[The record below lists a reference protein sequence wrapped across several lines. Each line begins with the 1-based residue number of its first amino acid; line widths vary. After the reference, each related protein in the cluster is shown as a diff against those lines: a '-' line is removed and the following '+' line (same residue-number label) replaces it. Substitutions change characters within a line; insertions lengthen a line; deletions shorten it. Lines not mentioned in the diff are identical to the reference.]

1 MAEIDKDVAYFARTN
16 FRNADRLFGIKRKD
30 RRQHMYVVGK
40 TGTGKSVLL
49 NNLITQDIANGEG
62 LCIIDPHGELA
73 EGILEK
79 IPKERMDDVIYFN
92 PADTESHIGFNV
104 LELPDPRYKHL
115 AASGLMSIFTKI
127 WSGVWSA
134 RMEYILNNAILAL
147 LDTPGTTL
155 LGITRLLVDKEYRQK
170 IVGNIKDP
178 VVKAFWLNEYE
189 EWKDQFRNEAIA
201 PIQNKVGQFLSTS
214 VVRNI
219 VGQSKSTIDIFDIM
233 NSGKIF
239 IVNVSKGRI
248 GEDNS
253 ALLGAMLITKI
264 QLASMERVR
273 VPEDERVD
281 FYLYVDEFQNFAT
294 DSFASILSESRKYR
308 LDLILAH
315 QYIGQLV
322 TDVST
327 KVRDAVFGNVG
338 TMICF
343 RVGAADAEFLESEFD
358 PEFAPADF
366 VNLPNY
372 TIYLKLMVDG
382 VTSRPFSAKTLPG
395 FKVNSSSELVNTI
408 IENSK
413 KRYARPSW
421 MVEKEINEWSG
432 MGGPGMTA
440 SGPIS
445 ASGKYQAVCSS
456 CGKTTTVPFEPQP
469 GRPVYCQDCLAKIK
483 AGELKPIPSDREFAP
498 SPQVQNQQYSDLA
511 VLGIEFEQQK
521 TQAPA
526 APKRE
531 NFQPIKKAFEVFK
544 PKPKPA
550 FVKPEIARPQ
560 HSAAFEEKPFMEE
573 TGRPGVS
580 LSELS
585 KPHEEKRTKDPKE
598 EMSVESLKDA
608 LKSALTKIE

>member
-16 FRNADRLFGIKRKD
+16 FRNSDRLFGIRRKD
-30 RRQHMYVVGK
+30 RRQHMYVIGK
-40 TGTGKSVLL
+40 TGTGKSALL

-147 LDTPGTTL
+147 LDTPGSTL
-155 LGITRLLVDKEYRQK
+155 LGITRLLVDKEFRQK

-233 NSGKIF
+233 NTGKIF

-382 VTSRPFSAKTLPG
+382 VTSRPFSAKTLAP
-395 FKVNSSSELVNTI
+395 FKVNSSSELVKTI
-408 IENSK
+408 IDNSK
-413 KRYARPSW
+413 RRYARSSLT
-421 MVEKEINEWSG
+421 VEKEINEWSG
-432 MGGPGMTA
+432 MGGPGSPGSSF
-440 SGPIS
+440 SG
-445 ASGKYQAVCSS
+445 SGKYSVVCSS
-456 CGKTTTVPFEPQP
+456 CGKATTVPFEPQP
-469 GRPVYCQDCLAKIK
+469 GRAVYCQDCLAKIK
-483 AGELKPIPSDREFAP
+483 SGELKPMPSQRDFAP
-498 SPQVQNQQYSDLA
+498 LPKFQDSQYSDLSGI
-511 VLGIEFEQQK
+511 GIEFEQK
-521 TQAPA
+521 IPSPAPA
-526 APKRE
+526 RPAFRSQTPPAPK
-531 NFQPIKKAFEVFK
+531 KTFETFK
-544 PKPKPA
+544 PKPQAPKPSA
-550 FVKPEIARPQ
+550 FQ
-560 HSAAFEEKPFMEE
+560 EKPFVEE
-573 TGRPGVS
+573 TGNPGVH

-585 KPHEEKRTKDPKE
+585 KPHEEKRTRDPKE
-598 EMSVESLKDA
+598 EMNVESLKNALKDA
-608 LKSALTKIE
+608 LENMG

>member
-1 MAEIDKDVAYFARTN
+1 
-16 FRNADRLFGIKRKD
+16 
-30 RRQHMYVVGK
+30 
-40 TGTGKSVLL
+40 
-49 NNLITQDIANGEG
+49 
-62 LCIIDPHGELA
+62 
-73 EGILEK
+73 
-79 IPKERMDDVIYFN
+79 
-92 PADTESHIGFNV
+92 
-104 LELPDPRYKHL
+104 
-115 AASGLMSIFTKI
+115 
-127 WSGVWSA
+127 
-134 RMEYILNNAILAL
+134 
-147 LDTPGTTL
+147 
-155 LGITRLLVDKEYRQK
+155 
-170 IVGNIKDP
+170 
-178 VVKAFWLNEYE
+178 
-189 EWKDQFRNEAIA
+189 
-201 PIQNKVGQFLSTS
+201 
-214 VVRNI
+214 
-219 VGQSKSTIDIFDIM
+219 M

-338 TMICF
+338 TMVCF

-382 VTSRPFSAKTLPG
+382 VTSRPFSAKTLMP
-395 FKVNSSSELVNTI
+395 FKVNSSSELVKTI

-440 SGPIS
+440 SGPIG
-445 ASGKYQAVCSS
+445 ASGKYQVVCSS

-469 GRPVYCQDCLAKIK
+469 RPACLLPGLPRENKGGGIEADSVRPRFCSFTPGSKPAIFRFGRFGHRVRAEG
-483 AGELKPIPSDREFAP
+483 AGIYRSEEREFPADKK
-498 SPQVQNQQYSDLA
+498 SFRSFQ
-511 VLGIEFEQQK
+511 
-521 TQAPA
+521 TQAGNFPA
-526 APKRE
+526 ATLGR
-531 NFQPIKKAFEVFK
+531 FRRKAVY
-544 PKPKPA
+544 
-550 FVKPEIARPQ
+550 
-560 HSAAFEEKPFMEE
+560 
-573 TGRPGVS
+573 GRNGKTWSFS
-580 LSELS
+580 LELS

-598 EMSVESLKDA
+598 EMNVESLKDA
-608 LKSALTKIE
+608 LKDALTKI